1 MLHFQNDC
9 SKDWRGSIITT
20 LLFFITALL
29 YATVGFGGGST
40 YNALLILADYDI
52 KLIPIIALSC
62 NIIVVLGNSLRYWK
76 NNLIPWKF
84 SIPLITVSVPA
95 SFIGGSIHISEMV
108 FILLLGISLISSG
121 FLMWIKPNEYH
132 PNEKDIKYQD
142 SLNIFISLLLGLL
155 AGIIGI
161 GGGIFFAP
169 ILHLQNHL
177 PSKKIS
183 AFSSLF
189 ILLNSISGLLGQIFK
204 NINTNISFDLNEY
217 IFLIAAVFIGGQIGN
232 YFGVRI
238 FSGSIVRRLTSLLVI
253 YVGIRLILSIW

>member
-1 MLHFQNDC
+1 
-9 SKDWRGSIITT
+9 
-20 LLFFITALL
+20 
-29 YATVGFGGGST
+29 
-40 YNALLILADYDI
+40 
-52 KLIPIIALSC
+52 
-62 NIIVVLGNSLRYWK
+62 
-76 NNLIPWKF
+76 
-84 SIPLITVSVPA
+84 
-95 SFIGGSIHISEMV
+95 MV

-121 FLMWIKPNEYH
+121 FLMWIKPNEYR

-253 YVGIRLILSIW
+253 YVGIRLILSI